1 LRYEKLPAVGSL
13 SLPQLSHFLAG
24 NSSSRFGA
32 PIQKVWVHRWGGGS
46 FSGVES
52 WFQNPRSDAS
62 AHLVYAG
69 ETGRDKGKCV
79 QMVGYGRK
87 AWTESFY
94 NRTGV
99 SIECA
104 DAMWLGKDPVGFAR
118 AARIVAFLLHD
129 NGLPA
134 HWVHGRRLPLRG
146 FLRHADGLA
155 RAGGHTSCPTTDMEL
170 WWQFVGRVKRE
181 YATGHFRRIWGR
193 R

>member
-13 SLPQLSHFLAG
+13 TLPHLEHFLDG
-24 NSSSRFGA
+24 NSSSRYGA
-32 PIQKVWVHRWGGGS
+32 PIRKAWAHRWGGGS
-46 FSGVES
+46 FGGVES

-62 AHLVYAG
+62 STCVYAG
-69 ETGRDKGKCV
+69 EVGRDAGRCV
-79 QMVGYGRK
+79 QMVPYSRK
-87 AWTESFY
+87 AWTESAF

-99 SIECA
+99 SLECA
-104 DAMWLGKDPVGFAR
+104 DAMWLGHDPAGFAR
-118 AARIVAFLLHD
+118 AARIIAFWCHEF
-129 NGLPA
+129 NLPPN
-134 HWVHGRRLPLRG
+134 WVHGPTLPLRG

-181 YATGHFRRIWGR
+181 YATGHFRRTWGR